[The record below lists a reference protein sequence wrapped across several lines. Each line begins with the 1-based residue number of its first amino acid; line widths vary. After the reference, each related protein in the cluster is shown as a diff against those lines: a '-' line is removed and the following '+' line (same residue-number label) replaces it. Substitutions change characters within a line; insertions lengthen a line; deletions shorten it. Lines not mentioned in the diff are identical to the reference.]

1 MDGPPPALGNRRRSF
16 GMLRTATNNDNLGT
30 LAEANEADEQMSDN
44 SDSNSSVEG
53 RWLQNN

>member
-1 MDGPPPALGNRRRSF
+1 MDGPPPPALGNRRRSF

-30 LAEANEADEQMSDN
+30 LAEANEAEEQMSDN

-53 RWLQNN
+53 IFC